1 MATKKIII
9 FLGSTR
15 EGRMGERVA
24 RYVASVLEKTG
35 MSAKIFGKSIYFL
48 KITFL
53 VKRLLIIGFI

>member
-24 RYVASVLEKTG
+24 RYVGSVLEKTG
-35 MSAKIFGKSIYFL
+35 MSAKIFGKNIYFF

-53 VKRLLIIGFI
+53 V

>member
-35 MSAKIFGKSIYFL
+35 MSAKIFGKNIYFF

-53 VKRLLIIGFI
+53 VKRGF

>member
-35 MSAKIFGKSIYFL
+35 MSAKIFGKNIYFF

-53 VKRLLIIGFI
+53 VKRDF